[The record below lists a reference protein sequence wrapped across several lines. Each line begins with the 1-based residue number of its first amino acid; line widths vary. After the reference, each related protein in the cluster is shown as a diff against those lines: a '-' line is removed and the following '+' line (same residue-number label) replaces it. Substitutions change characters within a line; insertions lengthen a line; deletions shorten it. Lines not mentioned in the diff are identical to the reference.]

1 MAKCLIMKWTKTVFF
16 FFHHVYAYDAK
27 LRKKAVKR
35 AEPGKPGEGQ
45 HKVAA
50 MGGREGG
57 GDENKIFIKPF
68 SGKFLYLGLLNWLK
82 MHLKLQ
88 RVIKLVVLY
97 SLQMTQISKAQ
108 AIMSLI
114 SGMKLAIIAQD
125 ENKRVQIWHNPFCL
139 SFTK

>member
-1 MAKCLIMKWTKTVFF
+1 MAKCF
-16 FFHHVYAYDAK
+16 FFHHIYAYDAK

-50 MGGREGG
+50 MGGGRGG
-57 GDENKIFIKPF
+57 GGENKIFIKPF
-68 SGKFLYLGLLNWLK
+68 SGNFLYLGLLNWLK

-88 RVIKLVVLY
+88 RAIKLVVLY

-114 SGMKLAIIAQD
+114 SGMKPVIIAQD
-125 ENKRVQIWHNPFCL
+125 ENKRVQI
-139 SFTK
+139 